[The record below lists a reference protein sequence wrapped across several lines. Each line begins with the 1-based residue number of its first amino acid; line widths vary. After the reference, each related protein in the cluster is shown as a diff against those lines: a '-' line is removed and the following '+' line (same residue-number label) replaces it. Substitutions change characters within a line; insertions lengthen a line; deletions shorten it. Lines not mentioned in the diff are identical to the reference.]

1 MLWRLHHIIAFRS
14 QLLRWKRG
22 FQPYCFLKRHNQK
35 RSWGR
40 AVTLRW
46 LCAHSGNSLWA
57 LRSSVDIWVAFY
69 LESVLS
75 WQRWQ
80 SAGARLENSGMT
92 TVTLHKFKPDL
103 LLLQNPQMSC
113 IFVLRPSNQ
122 KSVEIGETR
131 WCPLVNTI
139 CFLDCLPSPPSWTHS
154 TLEKGN
160 KSHETGEFKQ
170 WKFRTTAAG
179 FRSRETSRGQWP
191 LTVCNKPELLN
202 RPVQSLPSLF
212 SVMKKM
218 AMSAVQ

>member
-1 MLWRLHHIIAFRS
+1 MSSVKMYQCHHSSTRGSVCHQVKGQNICLFIAPEIGLSFLLTYVMNTWRREPVLWRLHHIIAFRS

-22 FQPYCFLKRHNQK
+22 FQLYCFLKRHNQK
-35 RSWGR
+35 RSSGG

-57 LRSSVDIWVAFY
+57 LRSSVDTWVAFY

-92 TVTLHKFKPDL
+92 TVTLHEFKPDL

-122 KSVEIGETR
+122 
-131 WCPLVNTI
+131 
-139 CFLDCLPSPPSWTHS
+139 
-154 TLEKGN
+154 
-160 KSHETGEFKQ
+160 
-170 WKFRTTAAG
+170 
-179 FRSRETSRGQWP
+179 
-191 LTVCNKPELLN
+191 
-202 RPVQSLPSLF
+202 
-212 SVMKKM
+212 
-218 AMSAVQ
+218 